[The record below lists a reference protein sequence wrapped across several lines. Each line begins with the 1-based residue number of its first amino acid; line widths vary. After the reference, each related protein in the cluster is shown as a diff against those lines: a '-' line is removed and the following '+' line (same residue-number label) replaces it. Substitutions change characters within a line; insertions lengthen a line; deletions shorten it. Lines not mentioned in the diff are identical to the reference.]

1 MKLYKVLD
9 KDCKAKDGGCFDYKE
24 YLPNGKKK
32 GKWTPIIKDI
42 KECSEGYHVT
52 PYWNVYVTDTSNR
65 IFEVECKGIIDKKDE
80 VGVIDKYV
88 CESFRIIS
96 ELKVKFDNHSNTGD
110 WNTGH
115 CNTGDWNTGHCN
127 TGDWN
132 TGHCNTEDCNTGDYN
147 TGDSNTGDYNTG
159 NRNTGY
165 RNTGNRNTGDRN
177 IGHSNTGDYNTGNSN
192 TGNSNTGNRNTGVYN
207 TGNRNTGNS
216 NTGHWNTG
224 DCNTGDWN
232 ICNGE
237 TGYFNSIKSK
247 TVRVFNKEIL
257 REVWINTKKPVFIYF
272 ELKGD
277 YKESFI
283 KSFKDTTKEDVDLLL
298 KLPNFDYKVFEEIS
312 GITKKMIEDKLKG
325 D

>member
-42 KECSEGYHVT
+42 KECSKGYHIT
-52 PYWNVYVTDTSNR
+52 PYWNMYATDTSNR
-65 IFEVECKGIIDKKDE
+65 IFEVECKGIIDKKDG

-96 ELKVKFDNHSNTGD
+96 ELKVMFDNHSNTGRSNTGN
-110 WNTGH
+110 WNTGDY
-115 CNTGDWNTGHCN
+115 NTGDYNTGHS
-127 TGDWN
+127 
-132 TGHCNTEDCNTGDYN
+132 NTGDYN
-147 TGDSNTGDYNTG
+147 TGDSNTGH
-159 NRNTGY
+159 R
-165 RNTGNRNTGDRN
+165 
-177 IGHSNTGDYNTGNSN
+177 NTGDYNTGNWN
-192 TGNSNTGNRNTGVYN
+192 TGNW
-207 TGNRNTGNS
+207 
-216 NTGHWNTG
+216 NTGHS
-224 DCNTGDWN
+224 NTGDWN

-237 TGYFNSIKSK
+237 TGFFNSIESK
-247 TVRVFNKEIL
+247 TIRVFNKEIL
-257 REVWINTKKPVFIYF
+257 REVWINTKKPIFIRF